1 MEKDPKKVTSFDVAR
16 LAGVSR
22 AAVSRAF
29 TQDASVSPQMRA
41 KVHEAAKAL
50 GYRVN
55 YLARS
60 LNGNRSD
67 LVGVVAAGLDNPFRS
82 LQIEAISRA
91 LLARNFRP
99 ILLPTTSAADVSDVV
114 SQVLHY
120 SVSGVIITSDAPPT
134 ELCQECAN
142 RGVPIVL
149 INKGD
154 ELPLVDRLIS
164 DDASAGQLAAT
175 RLVTGGAQRPAVMA
189 AVEVSY
195 TARRRTVAFLQN
207 CADLGVTATHLP
219 LTRNDYASGRA
230 AAAALA
236 EAGIDGLFCINDYL
250 ACGVVDQ
257 IGRDWSPAQRAA
269 FRLIG
274 HDDIPQ
280 AGWGA
285 YDLTTIAQPVE
296 PQAMQAI
303 DLLVSR
309 MANPALLAR
318 TETSAVS
325 LILRTSG

>member
-1 MEKDPKKVTSFDVAR
+1 MEHDSKKVTSFDVAR

-29 TQDASVSPQMRA
+29 TQNASVSPQMRA

-67 LVGVVAAGLDNPFRS
+67 FVGVVAANLDNPFRS
-82 LQIEAISRA
+82 QQIEAISRA

-99 ILLPTTSAADVSDVV
+99 ILLPTSKAADVSDVV

-120 SVSGVIITSDAPPT
+120 SVSGVIVTSDAPQT
-134 ELCQECAN
+134 ELCKECAD

-154 ELPLVDRLIS
+154 EIPFVDRLVS
-164 DDASAGQLAAT
+164 DDETAGRLAAT
-175 RLVTGGAQRPAVMA
+175 RLVTNGARRPGVMA
-189 AVEVSY
+189 AVDLSY
-195 TARRRTVAFLQN
+195 SARRRTTTFRQN
-207 CADLGVTATHLP
+207 CATLGVVATFLP
-219 LTRNDYASGRA
+219 LTANDYACGRVA
-230 AAAALA
+230 ARNLA
-236 EAGIDGLFCINDYL
+236 DTGIDALFCINDYL
-250 ACGVVDQ
+250 ACGVLDQ
-257 IGRDWSPAQRAA
+257 LALDWPAEQRQR
-269 FRLIG
+269 FPIIG

-280 AGWGA
+280 AEWGA
-285 YDLTTIAQPVE
+285 YDLTTIAQPCE

-303 DLLVSR
+303 DLLISR
-309 MANPALLAR
+309 TADPAMTAR

-325 LILRTSG
+325 LILRSSG

>member
-1 MEKDPKKVTSFDVAR
+1 MERDPRKVTSFDVAR

-41 KVHEAAKAL
+41 KVHEAAKQL

-99 ILLPTTSAADVSDVV
+99 ILLPTSSAADVSDVV

-134 ELCQECAN
+134 ELCQECAA

-164 DDASAGQLAAT
+164 DDATAGQLAAT
-175 RLVTGGAQRPAVMA
+175 RLVAGGARRPAVMA

-195 TARRRTVAFLQN
+195 TARRRKAAFLQS
-207 CADLGVTATHLP
+207 CADLGVEARYLP
-219 LTRNDYASGRA
+219 VPRNDYASGHA
-230 AAAALA
+230 AAADLA
-236 EAGIDGLFCINDYL
+236 AWGIDGLFCINDYL
-250 ACGVVDQ
+250 ACGVIDRMA
-257 IGRDWSPAQRAA
+257 RDRQTALRI
-269 FRLIG
+269 IG

-280 AGWGA
+280 ASWGA

-309 MANPALLAR
+309 MADPAQPAR
-318 TETSAVS
+318 TEATAVS
-325 LILRTSG
+325 LVQRSSG

>member
-1 MEKDPKKVTSFDVAR
+1 MEHDPKKVTSFDVAR

-41 KVHEAAKAL
+41 KVHEAAKTL

-67 LVGVVAAGLDNPFRS
+67 LVGVVAADLDNPFRS

-134 ELCQECAN
+134 ELCQECAT

-164 DDASAGQLAAT
+164 DDATAGHLAAT
-175 RLVTGGAQRPAVMA
+175 RLVSTGARKPAVMA

-195 TARRRTVAFLQN
+195 TARRRTAAFLQN
-207 CADLGVTATHLP
+207 CADLGVPATYLP
-219 LTRNDYASGRA
+219 LPRNDYASGRA
-230 AAAALA
+230 AACSLA
-236 EAGIDGLFCINDYL
+236 GAGIDGLFCINDYL
-250 ACGVVDQ
+250 ACGVIDQ
-257 IGRDWSPAQRAA
+257 LARDWPLAQRRQ
-269 FRLIG
+269 FRIIG

-280 AGWGA
+280 AAWGA

-309 MANPALLAR
+309 MANPALSAR
-318 TETSAVS
+318 TECSAVS